1 MWERPRELV
10 ILALGGPIGIG
21 LWYAAG
27 MTDLPEKD
35 RGLALRLILD
45 ELFDLSLYQALRDV
59 ATGNLRRILDE
70 LIRVETKHFAFWQE
84 FFGINVTA
92 LDAGRRVKLWLLVGV
107 CRVFGAPAV
116 QLVLEAIEVYGVRKY
131 LSVWEAYK
139 EGPLGEAV
147 REVLED
153 EFKHEDEV
161 VTGLAERKINPER
174 IRNLLFGLN
183 DGLVE
188 IVGAVSGFFGAFG
201 DAVTVLV
208 AGSTTAVAGAL
219 SMAAGAYVAS
229 SSEKEVKKTE
239 VERKRFL
246 GEGSLSEEAGGGPLG
261 AAGLVGISY
270 LAGALVPLLPV
281 VFGARNA
288 LASFVTAGSVIIVV
302 SVVLAFLSGMDV
314 KKRIRT
320 NLIIIAAAVGITYAI
335 GLATKRLWGIT
346 L

>member
-1 MWERPRELV
+1 
-10 ILALGGPIGIG
+10 
-21 LWYAAG
+21 

-59 ATGNLRRILDE
+59 STGNLRRILDE

-92 LDAGRRVKLWLLVGV
+92 LDLGRRVKLWLLVGI
-107 CRVFGAPAV
+107 CRVFGAGAAH
-116 QLVLEAIEVYGVRKY
+116 LVLEAIEVYGVRKY

-139 EGPLGEAV
+139 GGPLGEAV

-188 IVGAVSGFFGAFG
+188 ILGAVSGFFGAFG

-208 AGSTTAVAGAL
+208 AGSTTAV
-219 SMAAGAYVAS
+219 
-229 SSEKEVKKTE
+229 
-239 VERKRFL
+239 
-246 GEGSLSEEAGGGPLG
+246 P
-261 AAGLVGISY
+261 
-270 LAGALVPLLPV
+270 PPV

-288 LASFVTAGSVIIVV
+288 LASFVTAGSTIIVV

-320 NLIIIAAAVGITYAI
+320 NLVIIAAAVGITYAI
-335 GLATKRLWGIT
+335 GLPPNPL
-346 L
+346 

>member
-1 MWERPRELV
+1 
-10 ILALGGPIGIG
+10 
-21 LWYAAG
+21 

-59 ATGNLRRILDE
+59 STGNLRRILDE

-92 LDAGRRVKLWLLVGV
+92 LDLGRRVKLWLLVGI
-107 CRVFGAPAV
+107 CRVFGAGAAH
-116 QLVLEAIEVYGVRKY
+116 LVLEAIEVYGVRKY

-139 EGPLGEAV
+139 GGPLGEAV

-188 IVGAVSGFFGAFG
+188 ILGAVSGFFGAFG

-208 AGSTTAVAGAL
+208 AGSTTAVAGSL
-219 SMAAGAYVAS
+219 SMAAGAY
-229 SSEKEVKKTE
+229 
-239 VERKRFL
+239 
-246 GEGSLSEEAGGGPLG
+246 
-261 AAGLVGISY
+261 
-270 LAGALVPLLPV
+270 VPLLPV

-288 LASFVTAGSVIIVV
+288 LASFVTAGSTIIVV

-320 NLIIIAAAVGITYAI
+320 NLVIIAAAVGITYAI
-335 GLATKRLWGIT
+335 GLVAKRLWGIS